1 MRAADRANSIGIR
14 NCHWVL
20 MARFAIYT
28 GPPLSGGQPARNA
41 SVAVSQYQFQIFDS
55 KMPRYDAKRI
65 EPKWQAYWD
74 QHQTFLVDAFDSAK
88 PKMYVLDM
96 FPYPSGSGL
105 HVGHPEGYTATDI
118 ICRYNRMRGKQV
130 LHPMGWD
137 AFGLPAE
144 DYAIK
149 TGTHPAVT
157 TGRNIETFKRQLK
170 MLGFSYDW
178 SREFATT
185 DPDYYRWTQWIFLQI
200 FDTWYDAQCIWTG
213 PDGVTRT
220 GKGRPISELPIPA
233 EIAAQGDS
241 AVRRY
246 QDKHRLAYLHEAPVN
261 WCPELGTVL
270 ANEEI
275 VDGKSERGGH
285 PVERVPLRQWLLRIT
300 AYGDRLAEEI
310 EPLNWPESIKLMQ
323 RNWIGRSEG
332 AEVDFFLPPSGSDPV
347 VAYEAWKKN
356 RADAGYPQ
364 DPGDDV
370 LRIYTTRPDTLFGA
384 TYMVLSPEH
393 PAVDRL
399 TTAAHRN
406 AVDTYRHQAALK
418 SDLDR
423 TDLAKDKTGV
433 FTGGYAINPVNGQ
446 PVPVWIADYVLIS
459 YGTGAIM
466 AVPAHDLRDWEF
478 AVKFQIPI
486 IPVVQP
492 PDNYQPSRDELALEF
507 APEPGHAG
515 PVRPMISEG
524 IAINSERF
532 NGLPTQDFKSRITAE
547 LTAAGLGRQ
556 AINYRLRDWLF
567 SRQRY
572 WGEPFPVWH
581 ELDANGEP
589 TGLMRT
595 DDESSLPVLLPEL
608 AEFKPT
614 GTPDPMLS
622 KAPEDWLYRTT
633 PDGVR
638 LKRETNTMPQ
648 WAGSCW
654 YYLRFADPRNADC
667 FLDRTVERNWLPVD
681 LYVGGAEHAVLH
693 LLYSRFWHKVLFDRG
708 LVSTCEPF
716 QRLVNQGMIL
726 GDTDY
731 HVSSET
737 FTANRTILE
746 SLNLNLLRFKEDDV
760 EIVALRNPS
769 ANPDEFCPLKEEQ
782 ILKERGKTL
791 LKGTEIELIGR
802 TDKMSKSRKNVVNP
816 DKVVDEYGADSLRL
830 YEMFMGPLEAVKP
843 WSMKGVEG
851 VSRFLARVWRMI
863 ADERLE
869 DTIQLNPAIQ
879 DVPPTAAQLRVLH
892 QTIKSVT
899 RDIESLGFN
908 TAISRMMEFVNEFL
922 GLEVRPRAV
931 MDPFVLLLSP
941 FAPHLAE
948 ELWELLG
955 HTTTLAYEPW
965 PQHDEQ
971 YLVDSEIEIP
981 VQINGKLRG
990 KIKVPTGV
998 DQALLESAAK
1008 ADETISALMD
1018 GKTIVKT
1025 IVIPGKMV
1033 NFVVK

>member
-1 MRAADRANSIGIR
+1 
-14 NCHWVL
+14 
-20 MARFAIYT
+20 
-28 GPPLSGGQPARNA
+28 
-41 SVAVSQYQFQIFDS
+41 
-55 KMPRYDAKRI
+55 MPRYDAKRI
-65 EPKWQAYWD
+65 EPKWQAFWD
-74 QHQTFLVDAFDSAK
+74 RHQTFQIDSFDPAR
-88 PKMYVLDM
+88 PKLYVLDM
-96 FPYPSGSGL
+96 FPYPSGAGL

-118 ICRYNRMRGKQV
+118 VCRYSRMNGKQV

-144 DYAIK
+144 EYAVK

-157 TGRNIETFKRQLK
+157 TAKNIETFKRQLK

-178 SREFATT
+178 NREFATT
-185 DPDYYRWTQWIFLQI
+185 DPEYYRWTQWIFLQL
-200 FDTWYDAQCIWTG
+200 FDTWYDATCSWTG
-213 PDGVTRT
+213 PDGIART
-220 GKGRPISELPIPA
+220 GKGRPIAELPIPA
-233 EIAAQGDS
+233 DVTAHGLE

-246 QDKHRLAYLHEAPVN
+246 QDKHRLAYQHEAPVN
-261 WCPELGTVL
+261 WCPALGTVL

-300 AYGDRLAEEI
+300 AYGDRLADEL
-310 EPLNWPESIKLMQ
+310 EPLNWPDSIKMMQ

-332 AEVDFFLPPSGSDPV
+332 AEVDFFICPAGTPDHAAAFEQWKADRARTGDPK
-347 VAYEAWKKN
+347 E
-356 RADAGYPQ
+356 
-364 DPGDDV
+364 PGNEV
-370 LRIYTTRPDTLFGA
+370 LRVYTTRPDTLFGA

-393 PAVDRL
+393 PAVDAL
-399 TTAAHRN
+399 TTDEQRS
-406 AVDTYRHQAALK
+406 AVEAYRRQASMK

-423 TDLAKDKTGV
+423 TDLAKDKSGV
-433 FTGGYAINPVNGQ
+433 FTGGHAINPINGQ
-446 PVPVWIADYVLIS
+446 QVPVWIADYVLIS

-486 IPVVQP
+486 IPVVEP
-492 PDNYQPSRDELALEF
+492 PSGYEPSKDELAL
-507 APEPGHAG
+507 AISPDGDAAG
-515 PVRPMISEG
+515 TVLCPMTSEG
-524 IAINSERF
+524 TAINSDRF
-532 NGLPTQDFKSRITAE
+532 NGLPTQEFKSRITSELAE
-547 LTAAGLGRQ
+547 AGLGRK
-556 AINYRLRDWLF
+556 AVNYRLRDWLF

-572 WGEPFPVWH
+572 WGEPFPLWH
-581 ELDANGEP
+581 ELDADGHP
-589 TGLMRT
+589 TGLLRA
-595 DDESSLPVLLPEL
+595 DDVDSLPVLLPQL

-622 KAPEDWLYRTT
+622 KAPADWLYKTDT
-633 PDGVR
+633 DGVR

-654 YYLRFADPRNADC
+654 YYLRFADPRNSER
-667 FLDRTVERNWLPVD
+667 FLDPALEKRWLPVD

-708 LVSTCEPF
+708 LVSNCEPF

-731 HVSSET
+731 HLSAEQFEANQTVIQSFGLT
-737 FTANRTILE
+737 F
-746 SLNLNLLRFKEDDV
+746 LRFKEDNGDF
-760 EIVALRNPS
+760 VALRNPS
-769 ANPDEFCPLKEEQ
+769 DNPDEFCPLKEDQ
-782 ILKERGKTL
+782 IVKERGKTF
-791 LKGTEIELIGR
+791 LKGTEIELTGR

-851 VSRFLARVWRMI
+851 VARFLARVWRMI
-863 ADERLE
+863 ADEKCEDAVRLS
-869 DTIQLNPAIQ
+869 PAVQ
-879 DVPPTAAQLRVLH
+879 DVPPTPGQWRVLH
-892 QTIKSVT
+892 QTIKTVT
-899 RDIESLGFN
+899 RDIESHGFN

-922 GLEVRPRAV
+922 ALEVRPRAV

-941 FAPHLAE
+941 FAPHVAE

-955 HTTTLAYEPW
+955 HSTSLAYEPW
-965 PQHDEQ
+965 PRHDEQ
-971 YLVDSEIEIP
+971 YLVETEIEIP

-990 KIKVPTGV
+990 KVKVPAGA
-998 DQALLESAAK
+998 DQATMEAAAK
-1008 ADETISALMD
+1008 ADLGVMSQLD

-1025 IVIPGKMV
+1025 VVVPGKMV

>member
-1 MRAADRANSIGIR
+1 
-14 NCHWVL
+14 
-20 MARFAIYT
+20 
-28 GPPLSGGQPARNA
+28 
-41 SVAVSQYQFQIFDS
+41 
-55 KMPRYDAKRI
+55 MPRYDAKQI

-74 QHQTFLVDAFDSAK
+74 QHATFQVDSFDVNR

-96 FPYPSGSGL
+96 FPYPSGAGL

-118 ICRYNRMRGKQV
+118 VCRYSRMKGRQV

-144 DYAIK
+144 GYAIK
-149 TGTHPAVT
+149 TGTHPAIT
-157 TGRNIETFKRQLK
+157 TAKNIETFKRQLK

-178 SREFATT
+178 SREFSTT
-185 DPDYYRWTQWIFLQI
+185 DPDYYRWTQWIFLKL
-200 FDTWYDAQCIWTG
+200 FDTWYDSAIVWTG

-220 GKGRPISELPIPA
+220 GRGRPIAELPVPA
-233 EIAAQGDS
+233 DVSAQGPA

-246 QDKHRLAYLHEAPVN
+246 QDKHRLAYQHEAPVN
-261 WCPELGTVL
+261 WCPALGTVL

-275 VDGKSERGGH
+275 VDGKSERDGH

-300 AYGDRLAEEI
+300 AYADRLADEL
-310 EPLNWPESIKLMQ
+310 EPLHWPESIKLMQ

-332 AEVDFFLPPSGSDPV
+332 AEVDFFIADGNGPFESWKSARAASGFPK
-347 VAYEAWKKN
+347 E
-356 RADAGYPQ
+356 
-364 DPGDDV
+364 PGDEV

-384 TYMVLSPEH
+384 TYMVLAPEH
-393 PAVDRL
+393 AAVDKL
-399 TTAAHRN
+399 TTPGQRAAID
-406 AVDTYRHQAALK
+406 AYRHQAAMK

-423 TDLAKDKTGV
+423 TDLAKDKSGV
-433 FTGGYAINPVNGQ
+433 FTGGYAINPINGEK
-446 PVPVWIADYVLIS
+446 VPVWIADYVLIS

-478 AVKFQIPI
+478 ATRFSIPI
-486 IPVVQP
+486 IPVVEP
-492 PDNYQPSRDELALEF
+492 PAGYEPTKEELALAVSLPGDAGGRSVCPMTSEGTAINSGRFDGLCTAEFKSKITDELA
-507 APEPGHAG
+507 
-515 PVRPMISEG
+515 
-524 IAINSERF
+524 
-532 NGLPTQDFKSRITAE
+532 
-547 LTAAGLGRQ
+547 AAGMGRK

-572 WGEPFPVWH
+572 WGEPFPIWH
-581 ELDANGEP
+581 ELDSDGQP
-589 TGLMRT
+589 TGLLRT
-595 DDESSLPVLLPEL
+595 DDEAALPIRLPDL

-622 KAPEDWLYRTT
+622 KAPVDWLYKTAA
-633 PDGVR
+633 DGVR

-654 YYLRFADPRNADC
+654 YYLRFADPKNSSR
-667 FLDRTVERNWLPVD
+667 FLDPDVEKNWLPVD

-726 GDTDY
+726 GE
-731 HVSSET
+731 V
-737 FTANRTILE
+737 
-746 SLNLNLLRFKEDDV
+746 
-760 EIVALRNPS
+760 
-769 ANPDEFCPLKEEQ
+769 DEN
-782 ILKERGKTL
+782 GKA
-791 LKGTEIELIGR
+791 E
-802 TDKMSKSRKNVVNP
+802 KMSKSRGNVINP
-816 DKVVDEYGADSLRL
+816 DDVVDDHGADSLRL

-851 VSRFLARVWRMI
+851 VSRFLGRVWRMI
-863 ADERLE
+863 ADEKCE
-869 DTIQLNPAIQ
+869 DAIRINPAIQ
-879 DVPPTAAQLRVLH
+879 DVPPTAEQLRVLH
-892 QTIKSVT
+892 QTIKLVT

-922 GLEVRPRAV
+922 ALEVRPRAV

-955 HTTTLAYEPW
+955 HSKTLAYEPW
-965 PQHDEQ
+965 PVHDEKH
-971 YLVDSEIEIP
+971 LVESEIEIP

-990 KIKVPTGV
+990 KVKIPVGADNARMEAAARADATVAP
-998 DQALLESAAK
+998 QLE
-1008 ADETISALMD
+1008 

-1025 IVIPGKMV
+1025 VVVPGKMV